1 MIPDQHEEPR
11 NGDGTEDMPGGQP
24 AVRELLLAASVFQH
38 SPQGIMIT
46 DAERRIRMVNP
57 AFTRIT
63 GWREAEVMGRRDA
76 MLSAGRDEPGLD
88 EQILASLNADGIWV
102 GELWSRRR
110 DGEVYPENRTVVA
123 VHDGTGRLQHYFSMF
138 TDISAEKFAA
148 ERIHR
153 LAHFDATTELPN
165 RVLLQDRLLHAI
177 NRAARA
183 NGRLALLFLDLDGF
197 KLINDTYGHSA
208 GDEVL
213 RLVGK
218 RLLSRL
224 RKADIVARIGGDE
237 FAVVLSD
244 IDQDSDVQITCDQ
257 LLQVINEP
265 YQLGGNQSFVTTS
278 VGIAMFPDDGR
289 DVPTLLKQADAAMY
303 QAKERGKNRYAFYE
317 PEMNRRA
324 EARLALS
331 RKLRG
336 ALERNQF
343 SLCYQPQFDL
353 STGRLVG
360 VEALLRWQDDDGEQ
374 VPPALFIPVAEECGL
389 IMALG
394 AWVLNEACHQAQQW
408 CEQGLAFGRLS
419 VNVSG
424 RQFQDEGLAD
434 TVAAALAASGLPSQ
448 RLELEITESW
458 VMEGPYRAET
468 QMLRLNEMGVTLVID
483 DFGLANS
490 SMAYLKRFPVQKL
503 KIDNSFIRDIPT
515 DTDDSAIVSAI
526 IAMGHSLGLRVLAE
540 GVETAE
546 QSAFL
551 RSTGCDEVQGYLFG
565 RPVRHDEMN
574 VLLLY
579 SPTLSPS

>member
-1 MIPDQHEEPR
+1 MIADPNEKPR
-11 NGDGTEDMPGGQP
+11 NGIGVDDLPDGKPS
-24 AVRELLLAASVFQH
+24 ARELLLAASVFHH

-46 DAERRIRMVNP
+46 DAERRIRMVNA
-57 AFTRIT
+57 AFTQIT
-63 GWREAEVMGRRDA
+63 GWREAEVLGRRDA
-76 MLSAGRDEPGLD
+76 MLSAGRDDPGLGKQMQSALD
-88 EQILASLNADGIWV
+88 ADGIWV

-110 DGEVYPENRTVVA
+110 DGEVFPENRTVVA
-123 VHDGTGRLQHYFSMF
+123 VHDEAGHLQHYFSMF

-165 RVLLQDRLLHAI
+165 RVLLQDRLLHTI
-177 NRAARA
+177 NQTARV
-183 NGRLALLFLDLDGF
+183 NGKLALLFLDLDGF

-244 IDQDSDVQITCDQ
+244 VAQDSDVQITCDQ
-257 LLQVINEP
+257 LLQVITEP
-265 YQLGGNQSFVTTS
+265 YELSGNLSSVTTS

-289 DVPTLLKQADAAMY
+289 DVPTLLKHADAAMY
-303 QAKERGKNRYAFYE
+303 QAKEAGKNRYAFYE

-336 ALERNQF
+336 ALEKNQF

-353 STGRLVG
+353 SSGRLVG
-360 VEALLRWQDDDGEQ
+360 VEALLRWEDDDGEQ
-374 VPPALFIPVAEECGL
+374 VPPSLFIPVAEECGL

-394 AWVLNEACHQAQQW
+394 AWVLNEACRQAQQW

-434 TVAAALAASGLPSQ
+434 TVAAALAASGLASD

-458 VMEGPYRAET
+458 VMEGPYRAEN
-468 QMLRLNEMGVTLVID
+468 QMHRLNEMGVTLVID

-503 KIDNSFIRDIPT
+503 KIDNSFIRDIPA

-551 RSTGCDEVQGYLFG
+551 RATGCDEVQGYLFG

-579 SPTLSPS
+579 SPTLSSS